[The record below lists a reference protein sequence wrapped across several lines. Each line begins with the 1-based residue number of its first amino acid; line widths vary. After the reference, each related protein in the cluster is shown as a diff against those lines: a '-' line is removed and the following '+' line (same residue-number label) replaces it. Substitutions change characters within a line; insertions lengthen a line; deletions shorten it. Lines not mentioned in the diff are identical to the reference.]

1 MKLIQVKSPFQF
13 RVKEVEIP
21 HPNDTQVLI
30 QVKACGVCGT
40 DMHIAKSQA
49 EDWESFGHEI
59 SGVVVEVGKHVTTC
73 KKGDKVVVESGSFCH
88 TCDICRNGRVDLCT
102 EGFHT
107 PELEIQ
113 GYAEYMV
120 LPQQCVVPFDGI
132 DFAQA
137 TIVEPLGVALDLFYT
152 TDVQLNDDVAVIG
165 LGPIGLMALRLAK
178 LAGARN
184 IYAIQR
190 SRRSQARIELAKEF
204 GATEV
209 IFTDET
215 PLSEYPFPRGGVE
228 KVMVTAS
235 PSTLSDAF
243 HIATVGGII
252 GYIGID
258 YGPGGMVTFDGNEFH
273 FKKLQ
278 LRSSY
283 AAPALWFPRCLEL
296 MKSKAV
302 DPYKMVTH
310 TFHMDEFET
319 YMDKMRNNSA
329 DVIKMVM
336 VND

>member
-1 MKLIQVKSPFQF
+1 MKMIEVKSPFQF
-13 RVKEVEIP
+13 RVREVDIP
-21 HPNDTQVLI
+21 QPNENQVLI
-30 QVKACGVCGT
+30 QVKACGLCGT
-40 DMHIAKSQA
+40 DMHIAKYQA
-49 EDWESFGHEI
+49 KDWESFGHEI
-59 SGVVVEVGKHVTTC
+59 SGVVLETGKNVTTC
-73 KKGDKVVVESGSFCH
+73 KKGDKVVVESSSFCH

-107 PELEIQ
+107 PELKIQ

-120 LPQQCVVPFDGI
+120 LPQECVVTFDGL
-132 DFAQA
+132 DFPQA

-152 TDVQLNDDVAVIG
+152 TDIKLNDDVAVIG

-178 LAGARN
+178 LSGARN

-190 SRRSQARIELAKEF
+190 SRRSKARIQLAKEL

-215 PLSEYPFPRGGVE
+215 PLDEISFARGGVD

-235 PSTLSDAF
+235 PSSLPDAF
-243 HIATVGGII
+243 KIANVGGII

-258 YGPGGMVTFDGNEFH
+258 YSPGRMVTFDGNDFH

-283 AAPALWFPRCLEL
+283 ASPALWFPRCLEL
-296 MKSKAV
+296 MQSKAV
-302 DPYKMVTH
+302 DPSQFVTH
-310 TFHMDEFET
+310 TFHMDEFEKAF
-319 YMDKMRNNSA
+319 DKMRNDSS

-336 VND
+336 VNE